1 MTKILVLGTGVLAV
15 DPVDTGDSWE
25 TPGQV
30 IPKAVAAGAQLV
42 DADLPGD
49 FSPARYMWNG
59 TDVVPM
65 PTAPQEA
72 PPRRITKLA
81 FRNRFTVA
89 EKVAID
95 LASIDD
101 PSSGA
106 AARQQAA
113 AVRVSLADAAAAA
126 YIDLARDDTRAG
138 VLMLEAAG
146 ILGAGRA
153 LEILDAD
160 IQPHERVQ

>member
-1 MTKILVLGTGVLAV
+1 
-15 DPVDTGDSWE
+15 
-25 TPGQV
+25 
-30 IPKAVAAGAQLV
+30 
-42 DADLPGD
+42 
-49 FSPARYMWNG
+49 MWNG

>member
-15 DPVDTGDSWE
+15 DPIDTGDSWE
-25 TPGQV
+25 TPAQV
-30 IPKAVAAGAQLV
+30 IPKAVAAGAQVV
-42 DADLPGD
+42 DAELPAD
-49 FSPARYMWNG
+49 FSPARYTWNG
-59 TDVVPM
+59 TDVVPV
-65 PTAPQEA
+65 PTAPQEP

-113 AVRVSLADAAAAA
+113 AVRVSLADAAAAT
-126 YIDLARDDTRAG
+126 YIDLSRDDTRAG
-138 VLMLEAAG
+138 VLFLESAG
-146 ILGAGRA
+146 ILSAGRA
-153 LEILDAD
+153 VEILDAEIAD
-160 IQPHERVQ
+160 SERLQ